1 LKDRAGEGENVN
13 GCQNPQNLP
22 MSPSTIARTNSL
34 KGKQE
39 DSPKI
44 ISYRKSKRTTSD
56 GSYAEIYS
64 PTEQKDYDQRLYT
77 DEFFKGSSYRY
88 AVMKRNIDF
97 HQLFRTL
104 DLTDRFLDDFSCALS
119 KEILLQGRIYISEHY
134 VCFNSNLLGWVT
146 NLVIPMSDIVRFE
159 KKSTAGL
166 FPNGIMIE
174 TKDNRYN
181 FASFVSRDATFNF
194 IKLVWQET
202 TGNVSEDDTAMDDD
216 TQTTDDL
223 IEVSTPKI
231 ESYIMSIDGDDSS
244 LDEKSDLDGKLVTDQ
259 KEQIIT
265 TKVLKFKEESNH
277 KNMGPDVH
285 APTSVEDRLTP
296 HSNEIELFDEIFEAP
311 MGVVYDLIFGTT
323 NTSFHR
329 NFLQDHDGSEISEF
343 DLFHPMED
351 DPTKLERTYTY
362 RRALG
367 YSIGPKSTKCEVSE
381 IIEHLNFSDYI
392 TVLTTTVTPDVP
404 LGNSFSVKTRYTF
417 TWDEDNC
424 TRLKLSFYIDWVGKS
439 WIKAVIEKQSLSG
452 QKATANDLIV
462 ALKEEIREQTY
473 YIDGPTL
480 VKTTTPA
487 EISTTHEPITEEAI
501 VEEIK
506 AEFSGLSLST
516 KSLTLILTFMG
527 LILILLVGS
536 QIIMYRGI
544 QETNTL
550 IRQQI
555 LMNNHLMLAQ
565 SSRSRKLVPRLNE
578 FWDLIMEKVGK
589 KFSPAER
596 VDYLLEQLDLLF
608 IDNNEEGAAT
618 L

>member
-1 LKDRAGEGENVN
+1 
-13 GCQNPQNLP
+13 
-22 MSPSTIARTNSL
+22 
-34 KGKQE
+34 
-39 DSPKI
+39 
-44 ISYRKSKRTTSD
+44 
-56 GSYAEIYS
+56 
-64 PTEQKDYDQRLYT
+64 
-77 DEFFKGSSYRY
+77 
-88 AVMKRNIDF
+88 
-97 HQLFRTL
+97 
-104 DLTDRFLDDFSCALS
+104 
-119 KEILLQGRIYISEHY
+119 
-134 VCFNSNLLGWVT
+134 
-146 NLVIPMSDIVRFE
+146 
-159 KKSTAGL
+159 
-166 FPNGIMIE
+166 
-174 TKDNRYN
+174 
-181 FASFVSRDATFNF
+181 
-194 IKLVWQET
+194 
-202 TGNVSEDDTAMDDD
+202 
-216 TQTTDDL
+216 
-223 IEVSTPKI
+223 
-231 ESYIMSIDGDDSS
+231 
-244 LDEKSDLDGKLVTDQ
+244 
-259 KEQIIT
+259 
-265 TKVLKFKEESNH
+265 
-277 KNMGPDVH
+277 
-285 APTSVEDRLTP
+285 
-296 HSNEIELFDEIFEAP
+296 
-311 MGVVYDLIFGTT
+311 
-323 NTSFHR
+323 
-329 NFLQDHDGSEISEF
+329 
-343 DLFHPMED
+343 
-351 DPTKLERTYTY
+351 
-362 RRALG
+362 
-367 YSIGPKSTKCEVSE
+367 
-381 IIEHLNFSDYI
+381 
-392 TVLTTTVTPDVP
+392 
-404 LGNSFSVKTRYTF
+404 
-417 TWDEDNC
+417 
-424 TRLKLSFYIDWVGKS
+424 LKLSFYIDWVGKS